1 MRVVSANSTFGI
13 LSVFDFL
20 PVGFGIQKVSD
31 FVSPSPMLALL
42 SENVRDV
49 LISIEPTLFTV
60 EKYSLEENLG
70 PSTKDLIIVY
80 NLMNNNDCLTKLK
93 F

>member
-42 SENVRDV
+42 SENV
-49 LISIEPTLFTV
+49 SPIEPILFTV

-70 PSTKDLIIVY
+70 PSTKNLIIVY
-80 NLMNNNDCLTKLK
+80 NLMNNNGCLTK
-93 F
+93 